1 MKKLSLLLISLFLF
15 ACNNEASDSEKV
27 EETITIAQTDKLEFL
42 LATAIPIEGGFSIAE
57 QPEHFTISEIQHREQ
72 GIFYVYK
79 PEEGFT
85 GTDFVMI
92 KREDSNGAEIYSE
105 TITTL
110 TINVTE

>member
-1 MKKLSLLLISLFLF
+1 MKKLSLLIISLMLF
-15 ACNNEASDSEKV
+15 ACNSEGPDSEKV
-27 EETITIAQTDKLEFL
+27 EETITISQTDKMEFL

-57 QPEHFTISEIQHREQ
+57 QPEHFTISEIQHQEQ
-72 GIFYVYK
+72 GIYYVYK

-85 GTDFVMI
+85 GTDIVKI

-110 TINVTE
+110 KINVTE